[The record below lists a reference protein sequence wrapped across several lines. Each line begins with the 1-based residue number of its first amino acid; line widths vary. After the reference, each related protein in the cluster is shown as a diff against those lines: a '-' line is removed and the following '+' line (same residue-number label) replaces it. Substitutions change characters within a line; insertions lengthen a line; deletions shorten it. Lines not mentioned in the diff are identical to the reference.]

1 MSVTRRH
8 FIEGHWISGEGD
20 SFHSLNPATGET
32 VWSGCNATEPDVK
45 SAVGAAHAA
54 LEAWADLALEERA
67 AMLNRY
73 ADQLRQRKTEM
84 AEAICLETGKPL
96 WEALTE
102 VDAMIGKVSISIE
115 ALNDRRHPTERQQ
128 AGAIAATRYKP
139 MGVMAVF
146 GPFNMPGHLPNGH
159 IVPALLAGN
168 TVVFKPSELTPAV
181 GEKLA
186 DFLHAAGIPSG
197 VFNLV
202 QGGRDVGALLAR
214 HPQVNGILF
223 TGSVAGGLALNK
235 AVVDHPEKILALE
248 MGGNNPLIVWE
259 AKDHEAAAYLTIQSA
274 YITAGQRCSCARRLI
289 VPQNADGNAFVER
302 LAATI
307 RTIRVGRYT
316 DRPEP
321 FMGPVIS
328 DAAADRILGVRR
340 ELLAKG
346 ALPLV
351 VKQVPG
357 DRRTTLGPELIDV
370 TPVAE
375 RPDTEIFGPVLQL
388 IRVSD
393 FDAAIAEANR
403 TAFGLAA
410 GLFSDNADLWKRF
423 YRRIRAGVVYWN
435 RQTTG
440 GSSYLSFGGVGQSGN
455 FRPSGYWAADY
466 CSYPVASMENA
477 TLVMPGQRTP
487 GVGIP

>member
-1 MSVTRRH
+1 
-8 FIEGHWISGEGD
+8 
-20 SFHSLNPATGET
+20 
-32 VWSGCNATEPDVK
+32 
-45 SAVGAAHAA
+45 
-54 LEAWADLALEERA
+54 
-67 AMLNRY
+67 
-73 ADQLRQRKTEM
+73 M

-102 VDAMIGKVSISIE
+102 VDAMIAKVSISIE
-115 ALNDRRHPTERQQ
+115 AFHDRRKPTERRQ

-223 TGSVAGGLALNK
+223 TGSVAGGLALNN
-235 AVVDHPEKILALE
+235 ALADHPRKILALE
-248 MGGNNPLIVWE
+248 MGGNSPLIVWE

-274 YITAGQRCSCARRLI
+274 FITAGQRCSCARRLI
-289 VPQNADGNAFVER
+289 VPQNSNGNAFVER
-302 LAATI
+302 LTAMI
-307 RTIRVGRYT
+307 RTIRVGRFT

-328 DAAADRILGVRR
+328 ESAADRILAAQA
-340 ELLAKG
+340 ELLAAG
-346 ALPLV
+346 GLPLV
-351 VKQVPG
+351 VMQVPG
-357 DRRTTLGPELIDV
+357 DRKTMLGPELIDV
-370 TPVAE
+370 TPIE
-375 RPDTEIFGPVLQL
+375 DRPDTEIFGPVLQL
-388 IRVSD
+388 IRVPD
-393 FDAAIAEANR
+393 FAAAIVEANR

-410 GLFSDNADLWKRF
+410 GLFSDNAELWKQF
-423 YRRIRAGVVYWN
+423 YRKIRAGVVYWN

-440 GSSYLSFGGVGQSGN
+440 GSSYLPFGGIGQSGN
-455 FRPSGYWAADY
+455 FRPSGYWASDY

-477 TLVMPGQRTP
+477 SLTMPGQRTP
-487 GVGIP
+487 GIGMIPVGDVQSAGRGRRFRLPERDPASARAIGFHVPSLHAVSAASHVEHHVHAS